1 MRNSS
6 RINQE
11 PIKKISASK
20 RKIKEPKQSKP
31 ERKRVSKT
39 VREDVE
45 YYQAI
50 IRNSSGII
58 VVLDKRG
65 IISYVSPSV
74 EDFLGYG
81 PDELIGTRV
90 LDLIVPD
97 DKPRAVTDFGG
108 ALLVKENLLPNSFH
122 VKHKNGTVRILEGV
136 GSNLLDDPLVAGFV
150 INLCDITERKHDEDA
165 LHESE
170 MRYRTLFD
178 GAQDGMALAEIET
191 GRLVDCNQSLC
202 RMVGRTKKE
211 LIGKNQTILHPP
223 ETIIGK
229 ISRTFKQ
236 HIEKDPDI
244 TLEEKLLSKRG
255 TVVPVEIR
263 GAKIRLS
270 DKDFLLGIF
279 RDISHRKKAEAEI
292 EESEERFRVIFER
305 TTIGK
310 SLTKPDGSLLQVNR
324 AFADMLG
331 YSIEKLQQFNFEH
344 ITHPDDVAESQ
355 EHIRSLVAGEQTDCR
370 FEKRYLDK
378 NGDTV
383 WADVSTT
390 LQRNAQEIP
399 LYFITSIVDITE
411 RKRVEEAL
419 RESELLFRKVFE
431 DHAAVKMILDPD
443 TGDILDV
450 NRAAVKFY
458 GWSRV
463 QLTQMKIQ
471 EINTLSPEEI
481 KKEMEEA
488 RSNKKVH
495 FEFRHRRADG
505 SVRDV
510 GVFSSK
516 IKVNNK
522 DLLHSIIFDISVRK
536 QAEKDLVNTLELLRH
551 AVNATIQVIV
561 STVEARDPYTA
572 NHQLRVAILA
582 RAIATEMKLPQNM
595 IEGFYIVGS
604 IHDLGKLSVPAEIL
618 SKPGKL
624 TETEFSLIKEHAQ
637 KGYNILK
644 NVESSWPLAEIVYQ
658 HHERMDGSGYP
669 RNLKGDEILMGA
681 RILAVCDVVE
691 SMASHRPYRAALGID
706 AALKEIEDNRG
717 VLYDA
722 DAVDAC
728 LRLFREK
735 GFTLEKT

>member
-305 TTIGK
+305 SAIGK

-331 YSIEKLQQFNFEH
+331 YSIEELHRLNFAH
-344 ITHPDDVAESQ
+344 ITHPDDVAESR
-355 EHIRSLVAGEQTDCR
+355 ECIRSLVAGEQTDCR
-370 FEKRYLDK
+370 FEKRYLHK

-390 LQRNAQEIP
+390 LQRNAQGIP
-399 LYFITSIVDITE
+399 LYLITSIVDITE
-411 RKRVEEAL
+411 RKRVEEDL
-419 RESELLFRKVFE
+419 RESELLFRKVFQ
-431 DHAAVKMILDPD
+431 DHTAVKMIMDPD

-450 NRAAVKFY
+450 NRAAVEFY

-516 IKVNNK
+516 IEVNNK
-522 DLLHSIIFDISVRK
+522 ALLHSIIFDISARK
-536 QAEKDLVNTLELLRH
+536 QAENDLLDTLERLRN
-551 AVNATIQVIV
+551 AVSTNIQVIK
-561 STVEARDPYTA
+561 SIVEARDPYTA
-572 NHQLRVAILA
+572 SHQLRVADLA
-582 RAIATEMKLPQNM
+582 RTIATEMELSPDM
-595 IEGFYIVGS
+595 IEGLWMASS
-604 IHDLGKLSVPAEIL
+604 IHDLGKLSIPTEIL

-624 TETEFSLIKEHAQ
+624 AETEFVMIKEHSE
-637 KGYNILK
+637 KGFEILK
-644 NVESSWPLAEIVYQ
+644 NIESPWPLAEIVYQ

-669 RNLKGDEILMGA
+669 RNLKGDEILMEA

-691 SMASHRPYRAALGID
+691 AMASHRPYRAALGVD

-717 VLYDA
+717 ILYDA
-722 DAVDAC
+722 DVVDIC
-728 LRLFREK
+728 IKLFREK
-735 GFTLEKT
+735 GFTFEKT

>member
-1 MRNSS
+1 MKDANKIKS
-6 RINQE
+6 RLVHELSELRLQKGE
-11 PIKKISASK
+11 EISARLVAEEALRYVES
-20 RKIKEPKQSKP
+20 IVE
-31 ERKRVSKT
+31 T
-39 VREDVE
+39 VREPLL
-45 YYQAI
+45 
-50 IRNSSGII
+50 
-58 VVLDKRG
+58 VLNADLK
-65 IISYVSPSV
+65 IISTNRNFYKTFEVTPG
-74 EDFLGYG
+74 ETIGNFIFDLGNKQWDI
-81 PDELIGTRV
+81 PKLRE
-90 LDLIVPD
+90 
-97 DKPRAVTDFGG
+97 
-108 ALLVKENLLPNSFH
+108 
-122 VKHKNGTVRILEGV
+122 ILEEILQEKQEFHNFEVTHDFQVIGHKTMLLNARQIYRKEV
-136 GSNLLDDPLVAGFV
+136 GPKMILVA
-150 INLCDITERKHDEDA
+150 IEDITERKREKYLLMEAEELYRRVFETASDGILLFEKSLGKITHANPATKRMLGYTADEIIGNKLPDIGVVLDA
-165 LHESE
+165 SDFQTTMKDLNEKGIIQYNDVPVRTKSE
-170 MRYRTLFD
+170 QYISTD
-178 GAQDGMALAEIET
+178 IC
-191 GRLVDCNQSLC
+191 LVDRAKVVQCN
-202 RMVGRTKKE
+202 
-211 LIGKNQTILHPP
+211 I
-223 ETIIGK
+223 
-229 ISRTFKQ
+229 
-236 HIEKDPDI
+236 
-244 TLEEKLLSKRG
+244 
-255 TVVPVEIR
+255 
-263 GAKIRLS
+263 
-270 DKDFLLGIF
+270 
-279 RDISHRKKAEAEI
+279 RDIADRKKAEAEI

-355 EHIRSLVAGEQTDCR
+355 EYIRSLVAGEQTDCR
-370 FEKRYLDK
+370 FEKRYLHK

-390 LQRNAQEIP
+390 LQRNAQGIP
-399 LYFITSIVDITE
+399 LYLITSIVDITE

-510 GVFSSK
+510 GAFSSK

-637 KGYNILK
+637 KGYDILK

-669 RNLKGDEILMGA
+669 RNLKGDEILLEA